1 MTLRLPFSCTAPFSR
16 AVILLCALLLASTL
30 ALTLTPTLAR
40 ADWREGAPLP
50 SAVPAAVGAQMD
62 GGFYVMSGAVGA
74 GMRSFFE
81 LYDLRADGWRPLTPL
96 PVALSRFSIA
106 AGGGRVFVTGGRD
119 AQRGALSRQLWLY
132 MPQTALWLQLRPMP
146 VARAGHASFIANG
159 RLFVIGGIGKNAR
172 QGLVYDIAKAEWRT
186 GMAAMPLALAN
197 MAATHIGDEIIL
209 AGGVD
214 ARGRD
219 SRVVLAYNTK
229 TDKWRRLAALPQA
242 ASGGALVEL
251 DGALH
256 YAGGYSQGGQQ
267 VLDGHLRLVKGRW
280 VAQPAMKQGLHQMAY
295 AAFRNRMVIIGGA
308 LGGGFYANF
317 TASDRVAIYT
327 RPSAQ

>member
-1 MTLRLPFSCTAPFSR
+1 MRFLFPSRCTPFLRHRSGTRSGLML
-16 AVILLCALLLASTL
+16 VCAFL
-30 ALTLTPTLAR
+30 LTPVAAL

-119 AQRGALSRQLWLY
+119 TARGGLSRQLWLY
-132 MPQTALWLQLRPMP
+132 MPETALWLQLRPMP
-146 VARAGHASFIANG
+146 KARAGHASFIVNG
-159 RLFVIGGIGKNAR
+159 RLYVLGGIGENAR
-172 QGLVYDIAKAEWRT
+172 QGLIYDIAKAEWR
-186 GMAAMPLALAN
+186 GRMATMPLSLAN
-197 MAATHIGDEIIL
+197 MAATRIGDEIIL

-219 SRVVLAYNTK
+219 SRAVLAYDTR
-229 TDKWRRLAALPQA
+229 TDKWRRLAALPEA
-242 ASGGALVEL
+242 ASGGGLVEL

-256 YAGGYSQGGQQ
+256 YVGGYSQGGQQ
-267 VLDGHLRLVKGRW
+267 VLDGHFRLEGTRW
-280 VAQPAMKQGLHQMAY
+280 VPQQPMKQGLHQMAY
-295 AAFRNRMVIIGGA
+295 AAFRNRMIIIGGA

-317 TASDRVAIYT
+317 TASDRVNIFT
-327 RPSAQ
+327 RQTKP

>member
-1 MTLRLPFSCTAPFSR
+1 MTLRLPFSRQAPFNR
-16 AVILLCALLLASTL
+16 ALILLCALLLAPT
-30 ALTLTPTLAR
+30 ALR

-50 SAVPAAVGAQMD
+50 SAVPAAVGAQMN
-62 GGFYVMSGAVGA
+62 GEFYVMSGAVGA

-119 AQRGALSRQLWLY
+119 SERGALSRQLWLY
-132 MPQTALWLQLRPMP
+132 MPQTALWLQLPMP
-146 VARAGHASFIANG
+146 VARAGHASFIVNG

-229 TDKWRRLAALPQA
+229 TDKWRRLC
-242 ASGGALVEL
+242 
-251 DGALH
+251 
-256 YAGGYSQGGQQ
+256 
-267 VLDGHLRLVKGRW
+267 
-280 VAQPAMKQGLHQMAY
+280 
-295 AAFRNRMVIIGGA
+295 
-308 LGGGFYANF
+308 F
-317 TASDRVAIYT
+317 TASRQWRCAG
-327 RPSAQ
+327 